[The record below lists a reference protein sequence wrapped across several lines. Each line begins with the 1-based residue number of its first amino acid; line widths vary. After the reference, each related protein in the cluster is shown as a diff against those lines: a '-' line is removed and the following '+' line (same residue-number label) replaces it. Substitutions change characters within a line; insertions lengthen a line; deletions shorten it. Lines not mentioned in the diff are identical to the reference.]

1 MKGVL
6 KDQYTVNWDTLVS
19 LITGDSRWSKTQLFI
34 ERYMLQ
40 SVVHTT
46 WKERNRRRHEEGF
59 VPVVL
64 LIKRL
69 DKNMR
74 NQFTVIRRRGGK
86 KYEDGMATWFDTR

>member
-1 MKGVL
+1 MCSL
-6 KDQYTVNWDTLVS
+6 SRTVGDSKPSIFLVS
-19 LITGDSRWSKTQLFI
+19 LLGTNLGDALERCAKRSVHCELGHLRWSKTQLFI

-40 SVVHTT
+40 SVVHTI

-74 NQFTVIRRRGGK
+74 N
-86 KYEDGMATWFDTR
+86 